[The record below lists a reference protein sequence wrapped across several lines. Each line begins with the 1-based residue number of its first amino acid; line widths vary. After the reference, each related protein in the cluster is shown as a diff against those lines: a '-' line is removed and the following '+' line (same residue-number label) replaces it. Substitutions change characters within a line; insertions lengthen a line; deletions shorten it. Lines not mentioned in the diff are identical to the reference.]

1 MNSIKACPVAKK
13 CSGCQLQNMPYEEQL
28 SWKQGK
34 IVRLLGRFG
43 KVLPIIGMEDPY
55 HYRNKVQAAFT
66 MTRNKRILSGV
77 YQSATRSIV
86 PVDTCLLEDRRADK
100 IIVSIRKML
109 ADFKCFPYDAHSGR
123 GLLRHVLVRR
133 GFVTGEI
140 MVVLVMASPI
150 FPTVKPFVRALLEK
164 YPDITTIVQNINRD
178 YDGLMLGEQNKVLY
192 GKGYIEDVL
201 CGLHFRISPRSF
213 YQINPVQT
221 EKLYNVAMEFAALSP
236 EDRVIDAYC
245 GIGTIG
251 MIAARTAGQVLG
263 VESNPD
269 AVWDAKE
276 NARQNKLKNI
286 QFIAADA
293 TDFLARMAEEG
304 ETADVLLMDPPRAG
318 SMPRFLDAAAAM
330 KPKRIVYISCNPETQ
345 ARDLPRLLSQGYR
358 VQKIQPVDLFPHTHH
373 CEVCVELCRIE
384 GQNRMN

>member
-1 MNSIKACPVAKK
+1 MNPVKACPVAKK

-34 IVRLLGRFG
+34 VVRLLGRFG
-43 KVLPIIGMEDPY
+43 KVLPIIGMENPY

-77 YQSATRSIV
+77 YQSVTRSIV
-86 PVDTCLLEDRRADK
+86 PVDSCQLEDRRADK

-109 ADFKCFPYDAHSGR
+109 ADFKCLPYDAHSGR

-164 YPDITTIVQNINRD
+164 HPDITTVVQNINRD
-178 YDGLMLGEQNKVLY
+178 YDGLMLGEQNKVLF

-201 CGLHFRISPRSF
+201 CGLRFRISPRSF
-213 YQINPVQT
+213 YQVNPVQT
-221 EKLYNVAMEFAALSP
+221 EKLYALAMEFAALSP

-251 MIAARTAGQVLG
+251 MIAARTAEQVLG
-263 VESNPD
+263 VESNQD
-269 AVWDAKE
+269 AVRDAKE
-276 NARQNKLKNI
+276 NARQNGLKNI
-286 QFIAADA
+286 QFVAADA

-318 SMPRFLDAAAAM
+318 ATPRFLDAAASM

-345 ARDLPRLLSQGYR
+345 ARDLPRLISQGYR
-358 VQKIQPVDLFPHTHH
+358 IQKIQPVDLFPHTHH
-373 CEVCVELCRIE
+373 VETVVLMSKVR
-384 GQNRMN
+384 